1 MVFGIILHSCERA
14 QLQCCR
20 RGPRPYAGEPPRP
33 RPEIAT
39 PEGRLPSGRQDQ
51 AWLGFEAAERPR
63 GFLARGGW
71 RASSP
76 RFQALRITRARRPC
90 DWSSKKHARRSCLG
104 ETQAICR
111 CGGAGCVRPELSA
124 RAIANRSGPRDCL
137 PERRS
142 SEVTVIAR
150 RGILGYREV
159 DVRSA
164 FTGCINKANRT

>member
-1 MVFGIILHSCERA
+1 MLPEEA
-14 QLQCCR
+14 
-20 RGPRPYAGEPPRP
+20 RGRTWP

-39 PEGRLPSGRQDQ
+39 PEGRPPSGRQHQ

-63 GFLARGGW
+63 GFLARGVW

-76 RFQALRITRARRPC
+76 RFQALRATRASGPC
-90 DWSSKKHARRSCLG
+90 DWSSKKHAKRSCLG
-104 ETQAICR
+104 ETQAVRR
-111 CGGAGCVRPELSA
+111 CGGARPCET
-124 RAIANRSGPRDCL
+124 RAFCRPIANRSAPRDCL

-159 DVRSA
+159 DLRS
-164 FTGCINKANRT
+164 TGTGSVNKTSRLETQSSGSRSNL